1 MAAVSTLVDRIYRD
15 FLNKPDDLS
24 AFSRLD
30 GAMSDTTGTSLVY
43 ESGLFSSE
51 EENLLGNGALVEVDQ
66 ELMLVTAANTSTRT
80 LTVSRGYAGTTAAT
94 HADQTNVFINP
105 TFPRKS
111 VFDAVA
117 DNIVRLYPTLY
128 NVTTT
133 NVTSNSTYQ
142 EVPASTVEVLTSY
155 VQNASGEQYT
165 SAGIQLLRDFPPSST
180 NTAVQFFNTSNGKTV
195 HLVVKRK
202 FVRPT
207 SETVDLATDCLISDE
222 YEQIV
227 MVGAVAD
234 IVGATDVD
242 ASTQEFITEKLAAE
256 SYPVGSGERLRNAL
270 LRLRSLLIDEARGN
284 LRSLYPAPVSI
295 MNINYSA

>member
-30 GAMSDTTGTSLVY
+30 GAVDNTTTTLIY
-43 ESGLFSSE
+43 EDGLLSSE
-51 EENLLGNGALVEVDQ
+51 EENLLDGGAIIEINQ
-66 ELMLVTAANTSTRT
+66 ELMLVTNIVSSTRT
-80 LTVSRGYAGTTAAT
+80 LTVSRAYSGTTAAS
-94 HADQTNVFINP
+94 HGDKTNIFINP

-111 VFDAVA
+111 VFDAVS
-117 DNIVRLYPTLY
+117 DNIVRLYPSLY

-133 NVTSNSTYQ
+133 NVVANTTYQ

-155 VQNASGEQYT
+155 VQNATGNQYT
-165 SAGIQLLRDFPPSST
+165 SAGIELLRDFPPSST
-180 NTAVQFFNTSNGKTV
+180 NTAVQFYNTTNGKTV

-207 SETVDLATDCLISDE
+207 DETSDLETVCLIPVE

-234 IVGATDVD
+234 IMGATDVD
-242 ASTQEFITEKLAAE
+242 ASTQEFITEKLAAD

>member
-15 FLNKPDDLS
+15 FLNKPDDLA

-30 GAMSDTTGTSLVY
+30 GAITDSDTSLIY
-43 ESGLFSSE
+43 EDNLFSSE
-51 EENLLGNGALVEVDQ
+51 EENLLDGGTLIEIDQ
-66 ELMLVTAANTSTRT
+66 ELMLVTASNTSTRT
-80 LTVSRGYAGTTAAT
+80 LTVARGYAGTTAAA
-94 HADQTNVFINP
+94 HSDNANLYINP

-117 DNIVRLYPTLY
+117 DNIVRLYPSLY

-133 NVTSNSTYQ
+133 SVTSASTYA

-155 VQNASGEQYT
+155 VQNSSGELYT
-165 SAGIQLLRDFPPSST
+165 SAGIELLRDFPPSST
-180 NTAVQFFNTSNGKTV
+180 NTAVQFYNTSTGKTV
-195 HLVVKRK
+195 YLVVKRK

-207 SETVDLATDCLISDE
+207 AETDDLSTDCLLADE
-222 YEQIV
+222 YQQIV
-227 MVGAVAD
+227 MIGAVAD
-234 IVGATDVD
+234 IVGATDID
-242 ASTQEFITEKLAAE
+242 ATTQEFITEKLAAE
-256 SYPVGSGERLRNAL
+256 NYPVGSGERLRNAL

>member
-30 GAMSDTTGTSLVY
+30 GAIDNTTTTLIY
-43 ESGLFSSE
+43 EDGLLSSE
-51 EENLLGNGALVEVDQ
+51 EENLLDGGALIEINQ
-66 ELMLVTAANTSTRT
+66 ELMLVTNIVSSTRT
-80 LTVSRGYAGTTAAT
+80 LTVSRAYSGTTAAS
-94 HADQTNVFINP
+94 HGDKTNIFINP

-111 VFDAVA
+111 VFDAVS
-117 DNIVRLYPTLY
+117 DNIARLYPSLY

-155 VQNASGEQYT
+155 VQNATGDQYT

-180 NTAVQFFNTSNGKTV
+180 NTAVQFYNTSNGKTV

-207 SETVDLATDCLISDE
+207 DETSDLETVCLIPAE

-234 IVGATDVD
+234 IMGATDVD

-256 SYPVGSGERLRNAL
+256 NYPVGSGERLRNAL

>member
-30 GAMSDTTGTSLVY
+30 GAMTDTTGTSVVY
-43 ESGLFSSE
+43 ETGLFSSE
-51 EENLLGNGALVEVDQ
+51 EENLLGNGALIEIDQ

-80 LTVSRGYAGTTAAT
+80 LTVSRGYAGTTAASHT
-94 HADQTNVFINP
+94 DKTNVFINP

-111 VFDAVA
+111 VFDAVS
-117 DNIVRLYPTLY
+117 DNISRLYPSLY

-133 NVTSNSTYQ
+133 NVVANTTYQ

-155 VQNASGEQYT
+155 VQNATGNQYT
-165 SAGIQLLRDFPPSST
+165 SAGIELLRDFPPSST
-180 NTAVQFFNTSNGKTV
+180 NTAVQFYNTTNGKTV

-207 SETVDLATDCLISDE
+207 DETSDIETVCLVAPE

-234 IVGATDVD
+234 IIGATDID
-242 ASTQEFITEKLAAE
+242 ASTQEFITEKLAAD

>member
-1 MAAVSTLVDRIYRD
+1 MAATSTLVDRIYRD

-24 AFSRLD
+24 AFSRLE
-30 GAMSDTTGTSLVY
+30 GAINNAVTSLNY

-51 EENLLGNGALVEVDQ
+51 EENLLGNGAIIEVDQ

-80 LTVSRGYAGTTAAT
+80 LTVSRGYAGTTADSHLDEANLT
-94 HADQTNVFINP
+94 INP
-105 TFPRKS
+105 TFPRKT
-111 VFDAVA
+111 VFDAVS
-117 DNIVRLYPTLY
+117 DNIVRLYPSLY
-128 NVTTT
+128 NVTTVDT
-133 NVTSNSTYQ
+133 TANSTYQ
-142 EVPASTVEVLTSY
+142 EVPASTVEVLTSF
-155 VQNASGEQYT
+155 VQNSSGDQYT
-165 SAGIQLLRDFPPSST
+165 SAGIELLRNFPPSST
-180 NTAVQFFNTSNGKTV
+180 DTAVQFSNTSNGKTV

-207 SETVDLATDCLISDE
+207 DETSDLATVCLISTE

-234 IVGATDVD
+234 IMGATDID

-256 SYPVGSGERLRNAL
+256 NYPVGSGERLRNAL
-270 LRLRSLLIDEARGN
+270 LRLRSLLIDEARGT

>member
-30 GAMSDTTGTSLVY
+30 GAMSDTTGTTLTY

-94 HADQTNVFINP
+94 HSDETNIFINP

-117 DNIVRLYPTLY
+117 DNIVRLYPSLY

-133 NVTSNSTYQ
+133 NVTSTSTYA
-142 EVPASTVEVLTSY
+142 EVPASTVEILTSY

-165 SAGIQLLRDFPPSST
+165 SAGIELLRDFPPSTT
-180 NTAVQFFNTSNGKTV
+180 NTAVQFYNTSNGKTV
-195 HLVVKRK
+195 HLVIKRK

-234 IVGATDVD
+234 IVGATDID
-242 ASTQEFITEKLAAE
+242 ATTQEFITEKLAAE

>member
-1 MAAVSTLVDRIYRD
+1 
-15 FLNKPDDLS
+15 
-24 AFSRLD
+24 
-30 GAMSDTTGTSLVY
+30 
-43 ESGLFSSE
+43 LFSSE

-94 HADQTNVFINP
+94 HADKTNIFINP

-207 SETVDLATDCLISDE
+207 DETSDIESVCLVAPE

-234 IVGATDVD
+234 IIGATDID

>member
-30 GAMSDTTGTSLVY
+30 GAIDNTTTTIIY
-43 ESGLFSSE
+43 EDGLLSSE
-51 EENLLGNGALVEVDQ
+51 EENLLDGGAIIEINQ
-66 ELMLVTAANTSTRT
+66 EMMLVTNIVSSTRT
-80 LTVSRGYAGTTAAT
+80 LTVSRAYSGTTADS
-94 HADQTNVFINP
+94 HGDKTNIFINP

-111 VFDAVA
+111 VFDAVS
-117 DNIVRLYPTLY
+117 DNISRLYPSLY

-133 NVTSNSTYQ
+133 NVVANTTYQ
-142 EVPASTVEVLTSY
+142 EVPASTVEILTSY

-165 SAGIQLLRDFPPSST
+165 SAGIELLRDFPPSST
-180 NTAVQFFNTSNGKTV
+180 NTAVQFYNTTNGKTV

-207 SETVDLATDCLISDE
+207 SETVDLSTDCLISDE

-234 IVGATDVD
+234 IVGATDID

>member
-15 FLNKPDDLS
+15 FLNKPDDLA

-30 GAMSDTTGTSLVY
+30 GAMTDAQTTLSY
-43 ESGLFSSE
+43 EDGLFSVE
-51 EENLLGNGALVEVDQ
+51 EENLLGNGAIVEVDQ
-66 ELMLVTAANTSTRT
+66 ELMLVTNANTSTRV
-80 LTVSRGYAGTTAAT
+80 LSVSRGYQGTTAAS
-94 HADQTNVFINP
+94 HNDKRNIFINP

-117 DNIVRLYPTLY
+117 DNIVRLYPSLY

-133 NVTSNSTYQ
+133 SVTSNSTYA
-142 EVPASTVEVLTSY
+142 EVPSSTIEILTSY
-155 VQNASGEQYT
+155 VQNSSGEKYT
-165 SAGIQLLRDFPPSST
+165 SAGIELLRDFPPSST
-180 NTAVQFFNTSNGKTV
+180 NAAVQFYNTSTGKTV
-195 HLVVKRK
+195 YLVVKRK

-207 SETVDLATDCLISDE
+207 DETVDLSTTCLIEDE

-234 IVGATDVD
+234 IVGATDID
-242 ASTQEFITEKLAAE
+242 ATTQEFITEKLAAE
-256 SYPVGSGERLRNAL
+256 NYPVGSGERLRNAL

>member
-1 MAAVSTLVDRIYRD
+1 MAAVSTLIDRIYRD

-30 GAMSDTTGTSLVY
+30 GAINSSVTSVTY

-51 EENLLGNGALVEVDQ
+51 EENLLGNGAIVEVGK
-66 ELMLVTAANTSTRT
+66 ELMLVTSANTSTRT
-80 LTVSRGYAGTTAAT
+80 LSVARGYAGTDAAT
-94 HADQTNVFINP
+94 HLDETNIFINP

-111 VFDAVA
+111 VFDAVS
-117 DNIVRLYPTLY
+117 DNISRLYPSLY

-155 VQNASGEQYT
+155 VQNASGNQYT

-207 SETVDLATDCLISDE
+207 DETSDIESVCLVAPE

-234 IVGATDVD
+234 IIGATDID

>member
-30 GAMSDTTGTSLVY
+30 GAMSDTTGTTLTY

-94 HADQTNVFINP
+94 HADETNIFINP

-117 DNIVRLYPTLY
+117 DNIVRLYPSLY

-133 NVTSNSTYQ
+133 NVTSTSTYA
-142 EVPASTVEVLTSY
+142 EVPASTVEILTSY

-165 SAGIQLLRDFPPSST
+165 SAGIELLRDFPPSTT

-234 IVGATDVD
+234 IVGATDID
-242 ASTQEFITEKLAAE
+242 ATTQEFITEKLAQE
-256 SYPVGSGERLRNAL
+256 NYPVGSGERLRNAL

-284 LRSLYPAPVSI
+284 LGSLYPAPVSI

>member
-1 MAAVSTLVDRIYRD
+1 MAAVSTLIDRIYRD

-30 GAMSDTTGTSLVY
+30 AGINASVTSLTY
-43 ESGLFSSE
+43 ESGLFSTE
-51 EENLLGNGALVEVDQ
+51 EENLLGNGAIVEVGR

-80 LTVSRGYAGTTAAT
+80 LSVARGYSGTDAAI
-94 HADQTNVFINP
+94 HADETNIFINP

-111 VFDAVA
+111 VYDAVS
-117 DNIVRLYPTLY
+117 DNISRLYPSLY

-142 EVPASTVEVLTSY
+142 EVPASTVEILTSY
-155 VQNASGEQYT
+155 VQNATGNQYT

-180 NTAVQFFNTSNGKTV
+180 NTAVQFYNTSLGKTV
-195 HLVVKRK
+195 YLVVKRK

-207 SETVDLATDCLISDE
+207 SESVDLATDCLMVDE

-234 IVGATDVD
+234 IMGATDVD

-256 SYPVGSGERLRNAL
+256 SYPIGSGERLRNAL

>member
-15 FLNKPDDLS
+15 FVNKPDDLS

-30 GAMSDTTGTSLVY
+30 GAMSDTTGTTVVY

-51 EENLLGNGALVEVDQ
+51 EENLLGNGALIEIDQ

-80 LTVSRGYAGTTAAT
+80 LTVARGYAGTTAAT
-94 HADQTNVFINP
+94 HSDKTNIFINP

-111 VFDAVA
+111 VFDSVS
-117 DNIVRLYPTLY
+117 DNISRLYPSLY

-142 EVPASTVEVLTSY
+142 EVPASTVEILTSY
-155 VQNASGEQYT
+155 VQNATGNQYT
-165 SAGIQLLRDFPPSST
+165 SAGIELLRDFPPSST
-180 NTAVQFFNTSNGKTV
+180 NTAVQFYNTSLGKTV

-207 SETVDLATDCLISDE
+207 DETSDIETVCLVAPE

-234 IVGATDVD
+234 IIGATDVD

>member
-30 GAMSDTTGTSLVY
+30 GAMSDTTGTTLTY

-66 ELMLVTAANTSTRT
+66 ELMLVTSANTSTRT

-94 HADQTNVFINP
+94 HADETNVFINP

-117 DNIVRLYPTLY
+117 DNIVRLYPNLY

-133 NVTSNSTYQ
+133 NVTANSTYA

-165 SAGIQLLRDFPPSST
+165 SAGIELLRDFPPSTT
-180 NTAVQFFNTSNGKTV
+180 NTAVQFYNTSNGKTV

-207 SETVDLATDCLISDE
+207 SETVDLATDCLIADE

-234 IVGATDVD
+234 IVGATDID

>member
-1 MAAVSTLVDRIYRD
+1 MAAVSTLIDRIYRD

-30 GAMSDTTGTSLVY
+30 GAINDSVTSLNY
-43 ESGLFSSE
+43 EAGLFSVE
-51 EENLLGNGALVEVDQ
+51 EENLLGSGALIEINQ
-66 ELMLVTAANTSTRT
+66 EIMLVTSATTSTRT
-80 LTVSRGYAGTTAAT
+80 LTVSRGYSGTTAAA
-94 HADQTNVFINP
+94 HSDKDNIFINP
-105 TFPRKS
+105 TFPRKT
-111 VFDAVA
+111 VFDAVS
-117 DNIVRLYPTLY
+117 DNIVRLYPSLY

-133 NVTSNSTYQ
+133 NVTSSSTFA

-155 VQNASGEQYT
+155 VQNSTGDQYT
-165 SAGIQLLRDFPPSST
+165 SAGIELLTNFPPSST
-180 NTAVQFFNTSNGKTV
+180 NTAVQFYNTSNGKTV
-195 HLVVKRK
+195 NLVVKRK

-207 SETVDLATDCLISDE
+207 AETDDLSTTCLLEDE

-234 IVGATDVD
+234 IMGATDVD

-256 SYPVGSGERLRNAL
+256 NYPVGSGERIRNAL

>member
-30 GAMSDTTGTSLVY
+30 GAITDTTGTSVVY
-43 ESGLFSSE
+43 ETGLFSSE

-80 LTVSRGYAGTTAAT
+80 LTVSRGYSGTTAAT
-94 HADQTNVFINP
+94 HADKTNIFINP

-111 VFDAVA
+111 VFDAVS
-117 DNIVRLYPTLY
+117 DNISRLYPSLY

-133 NVTSNSTYQ
+133 NVVANTTYQ
-142 EVPASTVEVLTSY
+142 EVPASTVEILTSY
-155 VQNASGEQYT
+155 VQNSSGEQYT
-165 SAGIQLLRDFPPSST
+165 SAGIELLRDFPPSST

-207 SETVDLATDCLISDE
+207 DETSDIETVCLVSPE

-234 IVGATDVD
+234 IVGATDID
-242 ASTQEFITEKLAAE
+242 ASTQEFITEKLAAD

>member
-30 GAMSDTTGTSLVY
+30 GAISDTTGTTLTY

-94 HADQTNVFINP
+94 HADETNIFINP

-117 DNIVRLYPTLY
+117 DNIVRLYPSLY

-133 NVTSNSTYQ
+133 NVTSTSTYA

-165 SAGIQLLRDFPPSST
+165 SAGIELLRDFPPSTT

-207 SETVDLATDCLISDE
+207 DETVDLATDCLIADE

-234 IVGATDVD
+234 IVGATDID
-242 ASTQEFITEKLAAE
+242 ATTQEFITEKLAQE
-256 SYPVGSGERLRNAL
+256 NYPVGSGERLRNAL

>member
-30 GAMSDTTGTSLVY
+30 GAMSDTTGTTLTY

-80 LTVSRGYAGTTAAT
+80 LTVSRGYSGTTAAT
-94 HADQTNVFINP
+94 HADKTNIFINP

-117 DNIVRLYPTLY
+117 DNIVRLYPALY

-133 NVTSNSTYQ
+133 NVTSSSTFA
-142 EVPASTVEVLTSY
+142 EVPATTVEILTSY

-165 SAGIQLLRDFPPSST
+165 SAGIELLKNFPPSST
-180 NTAVQFFNTSNGKTV
+180 NTAVQFYNTANGKTV
-195 HLVVKRK
+195 NLVVKRK

-207 SETVDLATDCLISDE
+207 AETDYLSTACFLEDE

-234 IVGATDVD
+234 IMGATDVD

-256 SYPVGSGERLRNAL
+256 SYPIGSGERLRNAL

>member
-30 GAMSDTTGTSLVY
+30 GAMSDTTGTTLTY

-51 EENLLGNGALVEVDQ
+51 EENLLGNGALIEVDQ

-94 HADQTNVFINP
+94 HADEANVFINP

-117 DNIVRLYPTLY
+117 DNIVRLYPSLY

-133 NVTSNSTYQ
+133 NVTSNSTYA

-165 SAGIQLLRDFPPSST
+165 SAGIELLRDFPPSTT
-180 NTAVQFFNTSNGKTV
+180 NTAVQFYNTSNGKTV

-234 IVGATDVD
+234 IVGATDID

>member
-30 GAMSDTTGTSLVY
+30 GAMSDTTGTTLTY

-94 HADQTNVFINP
+94 HADNTNVFINP

-117 DNIVRLYPTLY
+117 DNIVRLYPSLY

-133 NVTSNSTYQ
+133 NVTSSSTYA
-142 EVPASTVEVLTSY
+142 EVPASTVEILTSY

-165 SAGIQLLRDFPPSST
+165 SAGIELLRDFPPSTT
-180 NTAVQFFNTSNGKTV
+180 NTAVQFYNTSNGKTV
-195 HLVVKRK
+195 HLVIKRK

-207 SETVDLATDCLISDE
+207 SESVDLATDCLISDE

-234 IVGATDVD
+234 IVGATDID

>member
-30 GAMSDTTGTSLVY
+30 GAMSDTTGTTLTY

-94 HADQTNVFINP
+94 HADNTNVFINP

-117 DNIVRLYPTLY
+117 DNIVRLYPSLY

-133 NVTSNSTYQ
+133 NVTSGSTYA
-142 EVPASTVEVLTSY
+142 EVPASTVEILTSY

-165 SAGIQLLRDFPPSST
+165 SAGIELLTNFPPSST
-180 NTAVQFFNTSNGKTV
+180 NTAVQFYNTSNGKTV
-195 HLVVKRK
+195 NLVVKRK

-207 SETVDLATDCLISDE
+207 AETDDLSTTCLLEDE

-234 IVGATDVD
+234 IMGATDVD

-256 SYPVGSGERLRNAL
+256 NYPVGSGERIRNAL

>member
-30 GAMSDTTGTSLVY
+30 GAMSDTTGTTLTY

-80 LTVSRGYAGTTAAT
+80 LTVSRGYSGTTAAT
-94 HADQTNVFINP
+94 HADKTNIFINP

-117 DNIVRLYPTLY
+117 DNIVRLYPSLY

-133 NVTSNSTYQ
+133 NVTANSTYA

-165 SAGIQLLRDFPPSST
+165 SAGIELLRDFPPSTT
-180 NTAVQFFNTSNGKTV
+180 NTAVQFYNTSNGKTV

-207 SETVDLATDCLISDE
+207 SETVDLDTDCLISDE

-234 IVGATDVD
+234 IVGATDID
-242 ASTQEFITEKLAAE
+242 ASTQEFITEKLAAD

>member
-30 GAMSDTTGTSLVY
+30 GAIDNTTTTLIY
-43 ESGLFSSE
+43 EDGLLSSE
-51 EENLLGNGALVEVDQ
+51 EENLLDGGALIEINQ
-66 ELMLVTAANTSTRT
+66 ELMLVTNIVSSTRT
-80 LTVSRGYAGTTAAT
+80 LTVSRAYSGTTAAS
-94 HADQTNVFINP
+94 HGDKTNIFINP

-111 VFDAVA
+111 VFDAVS
-117 DNIVRLYPTLY
+117 DNIVRLYPSLY

-155 VQNASGEQYT
+155 VQNATGDQYT

-180 NTAVQFFNTSNGKTV
+180 NTAVQFYNTSNGKTV

-207 SETVDLATDCLISDE
+207 DETSDLETVCLIPAE

-234 IVGATDVD
+234 IMGATDVD

>member
-15 FLNKPDDLS
+15 FLNKPDDLA

-30 GAMSDTTGTSLVY
+30 GAITDSDTSLTY
-43 ESGLFSSE
+43 EDGLFSVE
-51 EENLLGNGALVEVDQ
+51 EENLLEAGALVEVDQ
-66 ELMLVTAANTSTRT
+66 ELMLVTDANPSTRV
-80 LTVSRGYAGTTAAT
+80 LTVSRGYAGTTAAA
-94 HADQTNVFINP
+94 HSDKDNIFLNP

-117 DNIVRLYPTLY
+117 DNIVRLYPSLY

-133 NVTSNSTYQ
+133 NVTSTSTYA

-165 SAGIQLLRDFPPSST
+165 SAGIELLRDFPPSTT
-180 NTAVQFFNTSNGKTV
+180 NTAVQFYNTSNGKTV
-195 HLVVKRK
+195 HLVIKRK

-207 SETVDLATDCLISDE
+207 AETDDLATTCLISNE

-234 IVGATDVD
+234 IVGATDID
-242 ASTQEFITEKLAAE
+242 ATTQEFITEKLAQE
-256 SYPVGSGERLRNAL
+256 NYPVGSGERLRNAL

>member
-15 FLNKPDDLS
+15 FLNKPDDLA

-30 GAMSDTTGTSLVY
+30 GSITDSDTSLIY
-43 ESGLFSSE
+43 EDNLFSSE
-51 EENLLGNGALVEVDQ
+51 EENLLDGGALIEIDQ
-66 ELMLVTAANTSTRT
+66 ELMLVTSSNTSTRT
-80 LTVSRGYAGTTAAT
+80 LTVARGYAGTTAAA
-94 HADQTNVFINP
+94 HSDNANLYINP

-117 DNIVRLYPTLY
+117 DNIVRLYPSLY

-133 NVTSNSTYQ
+133 SVTSASTYV

-155 VQNASGEQYT
+155 VQKSSGELYT
-165 SAGIQLLRDFPPSST
+165 SAGIELLRDFPPSST
-180 NTAVQFFNTSNGKTV
+180 NTAVQFYNTSTGKTV
-195 HLVVKRK
+195 YLVVKRK

-207 SETVDLATDCLISDE
+207 AETDDLATDCLIADE
-222 YEQIV
+222 YQQIV
-227 MVGAVAD
+227 MIGAVAD
-234 IVGATDVD
+234 MVGATDID
-242 ASTQEFITEKLAAE
+242 ATTQEFITERLAAE
-256 SYPVGSGERLRNAL
+256 NYPVGSGERLRNAL

>member
-30 GAMSDTTGTSLVY
+30 GALSDTTGTTVVY

-51 EENLLGNGALVEVDQ
+51 EENLLGNGALIEVDQ

-94 HADQTNVFINP
+94 HADEANVFINP

-117 DNIVRLYPTLY
+117 DNIVRLYPSLY

-133 NVTSNSTYQ
+133 NVTSNSTYA

-155 VQNASGEQYT
+155 VQNASGDQYT
-165 SAGIQLLRDFPPSST
+165 SAGIELLRDFPPSTT
-180 NTAVQFFNTSNGKTV
+180 NTAVQFYNTSNGKTV

-234 IVGATDVD
+234 IVGATDID

>member
-66 ELMLVTAANTSTRT
+66 ELMLVTSANTSTRT

-94 HADQTNVFINP
+94 HADETNVFINP

-117 DNIVRLYPTLY
+117 DNIVRLYPSLY

-133 NVTSNSTYQ
+133 NVTSTSTYA

-165 SAGIQLLRDFPPSST
+165 SAGIQLLRDFPPSTT

-234 IVGATDVD
+234 IVGATDID

>member
-30 GAMSDTTGTSLVY
+30 GAMSDTTGTTLTY

-94 HADQTNVFINP
+94 HADETNIFINP

-117 DNIVRLYPTLY
+117 DNIVRLYPSLY

-133 NVTSNSTYQ
+133 NVTSGSTYA

-165 SAGIQLLRDFPPSST
+165 SAGIELLRDFPPSTT
-180 NTAVQFFNTSNGKTV
+180 NTAVQFYNTSSGKTV
-195 HLVVKRK
+195 HLVIKRK

-207 SETVDLATDCLISDE
+207 DETVDLATDCLIADE

-234 IVGATDVD
+234 IVGATDID

>member
-30 GAMSDTTGTSLVY
+30 GAIDNTTTTVIY
-43 ESGLFSSE
+43 EDGLLSSE
-51 EENLLGNGALVEVDQ
+51 EENLLDGGAIIEINQ
-66 ELMLVTAANTSTRT
+66 ELMLVTNIVSSTRT
-80 LTVSRGYAGTTAAT
+80 LTVSRAYSGTTAVS
-94 HADQTNVFINP
+94 HGDKTNIFINP

-111 VFDAVA
+111 VFDAVS
-117 DNIVRLYPTLY
+117 DNIVRLYPSLY

-142 EVPASTVEVLTSY
+142 EVPATTVEVLTSY
-155 VQNASGEQYT
+155 VQNATGDQYT

-180 NTAVQFFNTSNGKTV
+180 NTAVQFYNTSNGKTV
-195 HLVVKRK
+195 HLVIKRK

-207 SETVDLATDCLISDE
+207 DETSDIETVCLVAPE

-234 IVGATDVD
+234 IIGATDVD

>member
-30 GAMSDTTGTSLVY
+30 GAINNSVTSLTY

-66 ELMLVTAANTSTRT
+66 EIMLVTAANTSTRT
-80 LTVSRGYAGTTAAT
+80 LTVARGYSGTTAAS
-94 HADQTNVFINP
+94 HDDKANIFINP

-128 NVTTT
+128 NVTTVT
-133 NVTSNSTYQ
+133 TTSNSTYQ
-142 EVPASTVEVLTSY
+142 EVAASTVEVLSSY

-165 SAGIQLLRDFPPSST
+165 SAGIELLKNFPPSTT
-180 NTAVQFFNTSNGKTV
+180 NTAVQFYNTSNGKTV
-195 HLVVKRK
+195 YLVVKRK
-202 FVRPT
+202 FVRP
-207 SETVDLATDCLISDE
+207 SAETDDLSTACLLEDE
-222 YEQIV
+222 YQQIV

-256 SYPVGSGERLRNAL
+256 NYPVGSGERLRNAL

>member
-30 GAMSDTTGTSLVY
+30 GAISSTTSTSVVY
-43 ESGLFSSE
+43 EAGLFSSE
-51 EENLLGNGALVEVDQ
+51 EENLLGSGALIEIDQ

-80 LTVSRGYAGTTAAT
+80 LTVSRGYSGTTAAT
-94 HADQTNVFINP
+94 HADEANIFINP

-111 VFDAVA
+111 VYDAVS
-117 DNIVRLYPTLY
+117 DNISRLYPSLY

-155 VQNASGEQYT
+155 VQNATGNQYT
-165 SAGIQLLRDFPPSST
+165 SAGIELLRDFPPSST

-195 HLVVKRK
+195 YLVVKRK

-207 SETVDLATDCLISDE
+207 DETSDIETVCLVAPE

-234 IVGATDVD
+234 IIGATDID

>member
-15 FLNKPDDLS
+15 FLNKPDDLA

-30 GAMSDTTGTSLVY
+30 GAITDSATSLTY
-43 ESGLFSSE
+43 EDGLFSVE
-51 EENLLGNGALVEVDQ
+51 EENLLEAGALVEINQ
-66 ELMLVTAANTSTRT
+66 ELMLVTDANPSTRV
-80 LTVSRGYAGTTAAT
+80 LTVSRGYAGTTAAA
-94 HADQTNVFINP
+94 HSDKDNIFLNP

-117 DNIVRLYPTLY
+117 DNIVRLYPSLY

-133 NVTSNSTYQ
+133 NVTSTSTYA

-165 SAGIQLLRDFPPSST
+165 SAGIELLRDFPPSTT
-180 NTAVQFFNTSNGKTV
+180 NTAVQFYNTSNGKTV
-195 HLVVKRK
+195 HLVIKRK

-234 IVGATDVD
+234 IVGATDID
-242 ASTQEFITEKLAAE
+242 ATTQEFITEKLAQE
-256 SYPVGSGERLRNAL
+256 NYPVGSGERLRNAL

>member
-1 MAAVSTLVDRIYRD
+1 MAAVSTLIDRIYRD

-30 GAMSDTTGTSLVY
+30 GAIDNTTTTIIY
-43 ESGLFSSE
+43 EDGLLSSE
-51 EENLLGNGALVEVDQ
+51 EENLLAGGALIEINQ
-66 ELMLVTAANTSTRT
+66 ELMLVTNIVSSTRT
-80 LTVSRGYAGTTAAT
+80 LTVARAYAGTTAAS
-94 HADQTNVFINP
+94 HGDKTNIFINP

-111 VFDAVA
+111 VYDAVS
-117 DNIVRLYPTLY
+117 DNISRLYPSLY

-155 VQNASGEQYT
+155 VQNATGNQYT
-165 SAGIQLLRDFPPSST
+165 SAGIELLRDFPPSST

-207 SETVDLATDCLISDE
+207 DETSDIESVCLVAAE

-234 IVGATDVD
+234 IIGATDID

>member
-1 MAAVSTLVDRIYRD
+1 MAAVSTLIDRIYRD

-30 GAMSDTTGTSLVY
+30 GGINNSVTSLTY

-51 EENLLGNGALVEVDQ
+51 EENLLGNGALVEVGQ

-80 LTVSRGYAGTTAAT
+80 LTVSRGYSGTTAAT
-94 HADQTNVFINP
+94 HADKTNIFINP

-111 VFDAVA
+111 VYDAVS
-117 DNIVRLYPTLY
+117 DNISRLYPSLY

-155 VQNASGEQYT
+155 VQNSTGDQYT
-165 SAGIQLLRDFPPSST
+165 SAGIELLRDFPPSST

-207 SETVDLATDCLISDE
+207 DETSDIETVCLVAPE

-234 IVGATDVD
+234 IIGATDID
-242 ASTQEFITEKLAAE
+242 ASTQEFITEKLAAD

>member
-30 GAMSDTTGTSLVY
+30 GAINNSVTSLTY

-66 ELMLVTAANTSTRT
+66 EIMLVTAANTSTRT
-80 LTVSRGYAGTTAAT
+80 LTVARGYSGTTAAS
-94 HADQTNVFINP
+94 HDDKANIFINP

-111 VFDAVA
+111 VFDAVS

-128 NVTTT
+128 NVTTIT
-133 NVTSNSTYQ
+133 TTANSTYQ
-142 EVPASTVEVLTSY
+142 EVAASTVEVLSSY

-165 SAGIQLLRDFPPSST
+165 SAGIELLKNFPPSST
-180 NTAVQFFNTSNGKTV
+180 NTAVQFYNTSNGKTV
-195 HLVVKRK
+195 YLVVKRK
-202 FVRPT
+202 FVRP
-207 SETVDLATDCLISDE
+207 SAETDDLSTACLLEDE
-222 YEQIV
+222 YQQIV

-256 SYPVGSGERLRNAL
+256 NYPVGSGERLRNAL